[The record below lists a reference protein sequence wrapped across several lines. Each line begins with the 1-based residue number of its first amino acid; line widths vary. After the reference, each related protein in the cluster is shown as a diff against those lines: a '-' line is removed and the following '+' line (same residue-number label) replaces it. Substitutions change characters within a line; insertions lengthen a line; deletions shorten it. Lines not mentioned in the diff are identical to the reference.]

1 MNVVYLIGNG
11 FDLRLGLP
19 TSYPEFWKHYEKQPP
34 EYESNNAQ
42 IAESIA
48 KYKRIISKKHE
59 EEDNDW
65 KDLEMAL
72 GKLSVEFKDDVA
84 GLRSFYFDLLMSLDK
99 YLLTYDKIEPTPEE
113 VDKFYD
119 DITHPFQYLT
129 ENEQEELWIRISPSW
144 DINIITFNYTST
156 LECLCDNALRL
167 DETFYPRGLDASIFR
182 GLKHI
187 HGVLGRKEILLGV
200 DNVDQIANISFRENE
215 SITDLMVKPQ
225 GNGVLGT
232 SVYGDCRRLISEAHL
247 ICIFGLSLGP
257 TDQVWWTAIKERFL
271 ADPDVSILYF
281 CYGSSFTPGW
291 GPDGEPKRRARQ
303 HLVDALGLGG
313 SQKDYTDR
321 IFVAVNS
328 DMFPKR
334 EKLSIEP
341 EG

>member
-19 TSYPEFWKHYEKQPP
+19 TSYPEFWRYYEKQPP
-34 EYESNNAQ
+34 VYAPDNAQ

-48 KYKRIISKKHE
+48 KYKHIISKKLE

-129 ENEQEELWIRISPSW
+129 ENEQEELWIKETTSW
-144 DINIITFNYTST
+144 NVNVITFNYTST
-156 LECLCDNALRL
+156 LECLCESILKPG
-167 DETFYPRGLDASIFR
+167 EISYPRDRAPFIYQGV
-182 GLKHI
+182 KHI
-187 HGVLGRKEILLGV
+187 HGKLDQRAILLGV
-200 DNVDQIANISFRENE
+200 DNVDQIANSSFRENR
-215 SITDLMVKPQ
+215 SVTDLLIKPQ
-225 GNGVLGT
+225 GNGVKGT
-232 SVYGDCRRLISEAHL
+232 SVYRDCHRLISEAHL

-271 ADPDVSILYF
+271 ANPDVSILYF

-291 GPDGEPKRRARQ
+291 GADGEPKRRARQ
-303 HLVDALGLGG
+303 YLVDALGLDG
-313 SQKDYTDR
+313 SQDAYEEE
-321 IFVAVNS
+321 IFVALNS
-328 DMFPKR
+328 NMFPQR
-334 EKLSIEP
+334 EKLSIES

>member
-48 KYKRIISKKHE
+48 KYKHMISKKLE

-72 GKLSVEFKDDVA
+72 GKLSIEFKDDVA

-99 YLLTYDKIEPTPEE
+99 YLLAYDKIEPTPEE

-119 DITHPFQYLT
+119 DITHPSQYLT
-129 ENEQEELWIRISPSW
+129 ENEQEELRTRISLSW
-144 DINIITFNYTST
+144 DASIITFNYTST
-156 LECLCDNALRL
+156 FKCLCERIFEPDDRPYQL
-167 DETFYPRGLDASIFR
+167 EVGSFIYRGI
-182 GLKHI
+182 KHI
-187 HGVLGRKEILLGV
+187 HGALGREEILLGV
-200 DNVDQIANISFRENE
+200 DNVDQIANTSFRENK
-215 SITDLMVKPQ
+215 SVTDLMIKSQ
-225 GNGVLGT
+225 GNGVKGT
-232 SVYGDCRRLISEAHL
+232 SVYRDCHRLISEAHL

-257 TDQVWWTAIKERFL
+257 TDQVWWTSIKERFL

-291 GPDGEPKRRARQ
+291 GSDGEPKRRARQ
-303 HLVDALGLGG
+303 YLVDALGLGG
-313 SQKDYTDR
+313 SQDAYEER
-321 IFVAVNS
+321 IFIALNS

-334 EKLSIEP
+334 EKLNTEP
-341 EG
+341 ED

>member
-19 TSYPEFWKHYEKQPP
+19 TSYPEFWKYYEKQPP
-34 EYESNNAQ
+34 VYAPDNAQ
-42 IAESIA
+42 IAESIS
-48 KYKRIISKKHE
+48 KYKDIISEKLNEIYK
-59 EEDNDW
+59 DW

-72 GKLSVEFKDDVA
+72 GELSTVFRDDVD
-84 GLRSFYFDLLMSLDK
+84 GLRSFYFDLSASLDE
-99 YLLTYDKIEPTPEE
+99 YLLKHDNIEPTQEE
-113 VDKFYD
+113 SDKLFSD
-119 DITHPFQYLT
+119 VMSPDRYL
-129 ENEQEELWIRISPSW
+129 NHSEQEVFGSRVSKDWTV
-144 DINIITFNYTST
+144 DVITFNYTST
-156 LECLCDNALRL
+156 FESLSGNTLVEGGPFVGGPL
-167 DETFYPRGLDASIFR
+167 TYFYYEGV
-182 GLKHI
+182 KHI

-215 SITDLMVKPQ
+215 SVTDLMVKPQ

-232 SVYGDCRRLISEAHL
+232 SVYGDCHRLISEAHL

-271 ADPDVSILYF
+271 ANPDVSILYF

-313 SQKDYTDR
+313 SQNDYKDR

-334 EKLSIEP
+334 EKLNIASED
-341 EG
+341 

>member
-1 MNVVYLIGNG
+1 MNVVYLMSNG

-19 TSYPEFWKHYEKQPP
+19 TSYPDFWRYYEKQLPVYAP
-34 EYESNNAQ
+34 ANAQ

-48 KYKRIISKKHE
+48 KYKRIISEKLE
-59 EEDNDW
+59 EENNDW

-99 YLLTYDKIEPTPEE
+99 YLLTYDKIEPTPREAN
-113 VDKFYD
+113 KLYD
-119 DITHPFQYLT
+119 DIAHPHKYL
-129 ENEQEELWIRISPSW
+129 NSSEQDMLRSRISRNW
-144 DINIITFNYTST
+144 DVFCVTFNYTST
-156 LECLCDNALRL
+156 LECLWNASSLAKDPYSSGILR
-167 DETFYPRGLDASIFR
+167 TFNFHRVQ
-182 GLKHI
+182 HV
-187 HGVLGRKEILLGV
+187 HGQLGNHTLLLGV
-200 DNVDQIANISFRENE
+200 DNVDQIANLLFREND
-215 SITDLMVKPQ
+215 SVTDLMVKPQ
-225 GNGVLGT
+225 GNKVLGT
-232 SVYGDCRRLISEAHL
+232 PVYSQCKYLISEADL

-257 TDQVWWTAIKERFL
+257 ADQMWWDLVKERFL
-271 ADPDVSILYF
+271 ANPKVSILYF
-281 CYGSSFTPGW
+281 YHNPSLAPEWGS
-291 GPDGEPKRRARQ
+291 DEEPKRRARQ

-334 EKLSIEP
+334 EKLSIES